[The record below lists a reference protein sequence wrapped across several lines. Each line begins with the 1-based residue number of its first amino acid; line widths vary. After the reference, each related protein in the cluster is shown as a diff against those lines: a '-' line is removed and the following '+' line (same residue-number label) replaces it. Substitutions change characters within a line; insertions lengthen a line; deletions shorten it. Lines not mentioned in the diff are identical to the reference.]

1 MNIHF
6 LLCSSVL
13 AYVAYVWALLKIR
26 RINMAFI
33 IWTIISIVFVY
44 IGITTRKSNI
54 PVNLFSFGDAPKVK
68 DIKGY
73 NKAVSN
79 LWLVFTLLFEMIGIS
94 LPFIKQNSP
103 LVILIVLGVVFLV
116 IGMMVTYTKIERKYK
131 V

>member
-1 MNIHF
+1 
-6 LLCSSVL
+6 
-13 AYVAYVWALLKIR
+13 
-26 RINMAFI
+26 MAFI

-54 PVNLFSFGDAPKVK
+54 PVNLFTFGDVPKVN

-73 NKAVSN
+73 NKEVSN
-79 LWLVFTLLFEMIGIS
+79 LWLVFTILFEMIGIS
-94 LPFIKQNSP
+94 LLFIKQNSP

-116 IGMMVTYTKIERKYK
+116 IGMMVTYTKIESKYR

>member
-1 MNIHF
+1 
-6 LLCSSVL
+6 
-13 AYVAYVWALLKIR
+13 
-26 RINMAFI
+26 MAFI

-94 LPFIKQNSP
+94 LLFIKQNSP
-103 LVILIVLGVVFLV
+103 FVVLIVLGVVFLV
-116 IGMMVTYTKIERKYK
+116 IGMMVAYIKIESKYR

>member
-1 MNIHF
+1 MGF
-6 LLCSSVL
+6 
-13 AYVAYVWALLKIR
+13 
-26 RINMAFI
+26 F
-33 IWTIISIVFVY
+33 IWTLITLIFVY
-44 IGITTRKSNI
+44 IGITIRKSNI

-94 LPFIKQNSP
+94 LLFIKQNSP
-103 LVILIVLGVVFLV
+103 FIILIVLGVVFLV
-116 IGMMVTYTKIERKYK
+116 IGMMVTYTKIESKYR